1 MPHALASRIPRAA
14 TAAAQA
20 VGAFPNAAFALVT
33 VAVLVCGVGI
43 ANMPSSRARAAAA
56 PLAEQDAPAQA
67 AAAPADR
74 PAQVAADHATGRAP
88 RWGILESIEALPLVA
103 DRPGEFEFTVRLRDR
118 SARVTH
124 TVGRA
129 QWQVGDRI
137 MLLGGG
143 PPTD

>member
-1 MPHALASRIPRAA
+1 MPHAIASRIPRAA

-56 PLAEQDAPAQA
+56 PLVEQQPPAQA
-67 AAAPADR
+67 TAAPADR
-74 PAQVAADHATGRAP
+74 SVRVAADHATDGPA

-118 SARVTH
+118 SARVTR

-129 QWQVGDRI
+129 QWHVGDRI

-143 PPTD
+143 APTD